1 MLSGRSQREHERP
14 SPPILPR
21 GRAPATTPAVRLPP
35 PVFAALVASI
45 ALSAAGIFAAVARA
59 GNDDGVLL
67 GNEAAMTGGAVGA
80 ISSDGTGAWYN
91 PASVAGTERNS
102 VDLSGSATVL
112 RIAETPSLIMS
123 SVSGRSADGGYFELI
138 GIPSAFALSRRI
150 DCQWTISLGIW
161 VPALTSHTD
170 RVSLDDPFVDYTA
183 RWQFVQQESS
193 QSYYAGI
200 TLAAEVLPNL
210 RFGVTLYGLYRST
223 SLTTQ
228 FFGGIVDTSGAASL
242 IRGLSQISSLQSAGI
257 ELGLGFQWEPVPGL
271 HFGLSVRSPGLQ
283 LGSLYRATSTTVFAD
298 GGGITFTPGISD
310 SFAPNVGLVTPT
322 RVRLSAAYRFDRA
335 WIGIDADFQHELSV
349 PELSIERRWIFN
361 LRVGG
366 RYWLEENISIGAGFF
381 SDVSP
386 FREPAIFGQTHVDF
400 FGGALGFELHTPHRL
415 GQGESADT
423 IVFSQTFALRY
434 AAGVG
439 SIGGL
444 SFDPSVAG
452 ENAASL
458 TTTGTTIHEL
468 SLHIGSALLF

>member
-1 MLSGRSQREHERP
+1 MPRSYSSAVTRF
-14 SPPILPR
+14 L
-21 GRAPATTPAVRLPP
+21 ATVLAVLFFWVP
-35 PVFAALVASI
+35 L
-45 ALSAAGIFAAVARA
+45 ARA
-59 GNDDGVLL
+59 GNDDAVLL

-112 RIAETPSLIMS
+112 RIADTPALIAS
-123 SVSGRSADGGYFELI
+123 TISGRSADGGFFELV
-138 GIPSAFALSRRI
+138 GVPSALALSRRI
-150 DCQWTISLGIW
+150 DCQWTLSLGIW
-161 VPALTSHTD
+161 VPSLTSHTD
-170 RVSLDDPFVDYTA
+170 RVNLDDPFVDYTA

-200 TLAAEVLPNL
+200 TLAAEILPNL
-210 RFGVTLYGLYRST
+210 RFGATLYGLYRST

-228 FFGGIVDTSGAASL
+228 FFGGIVDDMGTATL

-257 ELGLGFQWEPVPGL
+257 ELGVGFQWEPTPGL

-298 GGGITFTPGISD
+298 SGGILFTPSGSD
-310 SFAPNVGLVTPT
+310 SLAPNVGLITPT
-322 RVRLSAAYRFDRA
+322 RIRLSAAYRFDRA
-335 WIGIDADFQHELSV
+335 WIGVDADFQHELYV
-349 PELSIERRWIFN
+349 PELSIDRRWVFN
-361 LRVGG
+361 VRLGG
-366 RYWLEENISIGAGFF
+366 RYWLEENVSIGAGLFT
-381 SDVSP
+381 DVSP
-386 FREPAIFGQTHVDF
+386 YRTPTIFGQTHVDF
-400 FGGALGFELHTPHRL
+400 FGGSLGLELHTPHRL

-439 SIGGL
+439 TIGGL
-444 SFDPSVAG
+444 AFDPSVAG

-458 TTTGTTIHEL
+458 RETGTTLHEL